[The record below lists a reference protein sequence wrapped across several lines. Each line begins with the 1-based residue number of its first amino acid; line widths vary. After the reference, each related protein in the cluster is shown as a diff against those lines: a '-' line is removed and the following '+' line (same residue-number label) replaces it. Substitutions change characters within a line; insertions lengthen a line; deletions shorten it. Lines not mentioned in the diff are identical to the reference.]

1 MGLINKR
8 RVWVLMVE
16 VVARTITALREAVA
30 EMSLVSVLAILNRTN
45 RLKQRFPVDVTE
57 FELLTTLCE
66 NCS

>member
-1 MGLINKR
+1 
-8 RVWVLMVE
+8 MVE

-30 EMSLVSVLAILNRTN
+30 EISLVSVLAILNRTN

-57 FELLTTLCE
+57 FELLTALCE